1 MKLNAIRSWIRRLRQ
16 ERRDLGWR
24 GLGKK
29 YGWKPILLFVIFYLV
44 RDVILYVLIPLAI
57 WAGLFR

>member
-1 MKLNAIRSWIRRLRQ
+1 MRFPPIRSWVRRLRDD
-16 ERRDLGWR
+16 RRELGWR
-24 GLGKK
+24 GLAKK
-29 YGWKPILLFVIFYLV
+29 HGWKPIILFVLFYLV